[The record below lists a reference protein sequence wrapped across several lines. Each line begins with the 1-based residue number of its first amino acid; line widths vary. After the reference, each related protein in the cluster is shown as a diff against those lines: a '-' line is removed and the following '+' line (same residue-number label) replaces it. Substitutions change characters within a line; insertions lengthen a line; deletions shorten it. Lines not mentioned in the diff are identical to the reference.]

1 MNQDYPKVGQLVIVN
16 VRKIM
21 QYGAFCSLE
30 EYGNKDGLLHVS
42 EVSPGWV
49 KNIRDHVKEGQ
60 RLVLRVVNS
69 DPLKQQIDLSLKRVS
84 DTDKKRKLE
93 ENQMKL
99 KGEKILERV
108 KESLK
113 LTAPAILQ
121 IKEEMLQEFGGVYD
135 FFESIKQ
142 GKKPKSPLLLEKLE
156 ELLKIA
162 DKEIKDKEYSQRL
175 YFDLYSVESA
185 GLEKLKKA
193 LLDFQKL
200 EKDGVGTIQY
210 LGAPKYYIDLNGID
224 PKKLEKI
231 KLKLSDFL
239 LELEKKNFKV
249 VIHNDI
255 RT

>member
-1 MNQDYPKVGQLVIVN
+1 MNQDYPKAGQLVIVN

-30 EYGNKDGLLHVS
+30 EFGNKDGLLHVS

-49 KNIRDHVKEGQ
+49 KNIRDFVKEGQ

-69 DPLKQQIDLSLKRVS
+69 DPEKQQIDLSLKRVS

-99 KGEKILERV
+99 KGEKIIERV
-108 KESLK
+108 KDTLK
-113 LTAPAILQ
+113 LTAPQTLQ
-121 IKEEMLQEFGGVYD
+121 IKAEMMEEFGGVYD

-142 GKKPKSPLLLEKLE
+142 GKKPKSVMLLEKIE
-156 ELLKIA
+156 ELIKIA
-162 DKEIKDKEYSQRL
+162 DKEIKDKEYAQRL
-175 YFDLYSVESA
+175 YFDLYSVESD
-185 GLEKLKKA
+185 GLSKLKKA
-193 LLDFQKL
+193 LTDFQDLQK
-200 EKDGVGTIQY
+200 EGVGTVQY

-231 KLKLSDFL
+231 RDKFSEFL
-239 LELEKKNFKV
+239 LGLEKKNFKV
-249 VIHNDI
+249 VIHNDV